1 MGGGKEINEI
11 CGHEKNII
19 PIGVRN
25 MTMG

>member
-11 CGHEKNII
+11 YGHEKNFI